1 MNKKILVLI
10 SIFILLI
17 ASMILYL
24 SAGSVAISVRD
35 ILSSPENEMSGK
47 ILFDIRLPRL
57 INVLI
62 VGSALAVS
70 GLLLQ
75 ALIRNYLAEPGLM
88 GISAGAGLGAI
99 LMFLLP
105 VSVPFY
111 LITPVSFLFAI
122 GASMI
127 IYFTAKGLNYKY
139 TNFINSNKI
148 ILAGIAISAFLSSLN
163 GFLLILSGKN
173 VTQIIYWLNG
183 GFGGKAWNEVYMSLP
198 VVIAGI
204 VIALTMSKSLNILAL
219 GEEMAASMGLRVK
232 MFQIACVGVSALLAA
247 SAVSV
252 AGIISFAGL
261 VVPNMARIL
270 LGSDYRYT
278 VPASVML
285 GALLLTISDLIARV
299 IILPAEL
306 PTGIITAFIGAPF
319 FIYLI
324 LKKNSE
330 IN

>member
-24 SAGSVAISVRD
+24 SAGSVAFSARD
-35 ILSSPENEMSGK
+35 ILSNPGNELYRK

-57 INVLI
+57 INVII

-173 VTQIIYWLNG
+173 ITQIIYWLNG

-204 VIALTMSKSLNILAL
+204 VIALTMSKSLNVLAL

-285 GALLLTISDLIARV
+285 GALLLTISDLVARI

>member
-1 MNKKILVLI
+1 MNKKILIL
-10 SIFILLI
+10 IFILVILI
-17 ASMILYL
+17 VAMLLYL
-24 SAGSVAISVRD
+24 SLGSVSISLWNIFYGTEND
-35 ILSSPENEMSGK
+35 ISKK

-57 INVLI
+57 INVIL
-62 VGSALAVS
+62 VGSALSVS

-75 ALIRNYLAEPGLM
+75 ALIRNYLAEPGLL

-105 VSVPFY
+105 TTVPFY
-111 LITPVSFLFAI
+111 FITPVSFLFAL
-122 GASMI
+122 ATSAV
-127 IYFTAKGLNYKY
+127 IYLVAKGLNYKY

-163 GFLLILSGKN
+163 GFLLILSGRN

-198 VVIAGI
+198 I
-204 VIALTMSKSLNILAL
+204 VIVGILFAMAMSKSLNVLSL
-219 GEEMAASMGLRVK
+219 GEELAATMGLRVK
-232 MFQIACVGVSALLAA
+232 SFQALCVGISALLAA
-247 SAVSV
+247 SAVSI
-252 AGIISFAGL
+252 AGIISFVGL
-261 VVPNMARIL
+261 IVPNMSRMLI
-270 LGSDYRYT
+270 GSDYRYSI
-278 VPASVML
+278 PASIL
-285 GALLLTISDLIARV
+285 IGALLLTVSDLFARM

-324 LKKNSE
+324 LKKNSD
-330 IN
+330 IS

>member
-1 MNKKILVLI
+1 MNKKILIL
-10 SIFILLI
+10 IFILIILI
-17 ASMILYL
+17 VAMLLYL
-24 SAGSVAISVRD
+24 SLGSVSISLWNIFYGTEND
-35 ILSSPENEMSGK
+35 ISKK

-57 INVLI
+57 INVIL
-62 VGSALAVS
+62 VGSALSVS

-75 ALIRNYLAEPGLM
+75 ALIRNYLAEPGLL

-105 VSVPFY
+105 TTVPFY
-111 LITPVSFLFAI
+111 FITPVSFLFAL
-122 GASMI
+122 ATSAV
-127 IYFTAKGLNYKY
+127 IYLVAKGLNYKY

-163 GFLLILSGKN
+163 GFLLILSGRN

-183 GFGGKAWNEVYMSLP
+183 GFGGKAWNEVFMSLP
-198 VVIAGI
+198 VVFAGI
-204 VIALTMSKSLNILAL
+204 LIAMTMSKSLNVLAL
-219 GEEMAASMGLRVK
+219 GEEMAASLGLKVK
-232 MFQIACVGVSALLAA
+232 LFQMACVAVSAMLAA

-270 LGSDYRYT
+270 IGSDYRYT
-278 VPASVML
+278 IPASLML
-285 GALLLTISDLIARV
+285 GSLLLIISDLIAR
-299 IILPAEL
+299 IIVLPAEL

-324 LKKNSE
+324 LKKNPE

>member
-1 MNKKILVLI
+1 MNKKILIL
-10 SIFILLI
+10 IFILVILI
-17 ASMILYL
+17 VAMLLYL
-24 SAGSVAISVRD
+24 SLGSVSISLWNIFYGTEND
-35 ILSSPENEMSGK
+35 ISKK

-57 INVLI
+57 INVIL
-62 VGSALAVS
+62 VGSALSVS

-75 ALIRNYLAEPGLM
+75 ALIRNYLAEPGLL

-105 VSVPFY
+105 TTVPFY
-111 LITPVSFLFAI
+111 FITPVSFLFAL
-122 GASMI
+122 ATSAV
-127 IYFTAKGLNYKY
+127 IYLVAKGLNYKY

-163 GFLLILSGKN
+163 GFLLILSGRN

-198 VVIAGI
+198 I
-204 VIALTMSKSLNILAL
+204 VIVGILFAMTMSKSLNVLSL
-219 GEEMAASMGLRVK
+219 GEELAATMGLRVK
-232 MFQIACVGVSALLAA
+232 SFQALCVGISALLAA
-247 SAVSV
+247 SAVSI
-252 AGIISFAGL
+252 AGIISFVGL
-261 VVPNMARIL
+261 IVPNMSRMLI
-270 LGSDYRYT
+270 GSDYRYSI
-278 VPASVML
+278 PASIL
-285 GALLLTISDLIARV
+285 IGALLLTVSDLFARM

-324 LKKNSE
+324 LKKNSD
-330 IN
+330 IS

>member
-1 MNKKILVLI
+1 MNKKILIL
-10 SIFILLI
+10 IFILIILI
-17 ASMILYL
+17 VAMLLYL
-24 SAGSVAISVRD
+24 SLGSVSISLWNIFFGTEND
-35 ILSSPENEMSGK
+35 ISKK

-57 INVLI
+57 INVIL
-62 VGSALAVS
+62 VGSALSVS

-75 ALIRNYLAEPGLM
+75 ALIRNYLAEPGLL

-105 VSVPFY
+105 TTVPFY
-111 LITPVSFLFAI
+111 FITPVSFLFAL
-122 GASMI
+122 ATSVV
-127 IYFTAKGLNYKY
+127 IYLVAKGLNYKY

-163 GFLLILSGKN
+163 GFLLILSGRN

-198 VVIAGI
+198 IVVVGI
-204 VIALTMSKSLNILAL
+204 LFAMAMSKSLNVLSL
-219 GEEMAASMGLRVK
+219 GEELAATMGLRVK
-232 MFQIACVGVSALLAA
+232 SFQALCVGISALLAA
-247 SAVSV
+247 SAVSI
-252 AGIISFAGL
+252 AGIISFVGL
-261 VVPNMARIL
+261 IVPNMSRMLI
-270 LGSDYRYT
+270 GSDYRYSI
-278 VPASVML
+278 PASIL
-285 GALLLTISDLIARV
+285 IGALLLTVSDLFARM

-324 LKKNSE
+324 LKKNSD
-330 IN
+330 IS

>member
-17 ASMILYL
+17 ASMIFYL

-35 ILSSPENEMSGK
+35 ILSNPENEMSGK

-111 LITPVSFLFAI
+111 LITPVSFIFAI

-204 VIALTMSKSLNILAL
+204 VMALTMSKSLNILAL

>member
-1 MNKKILVLI
+1 MNKKILIL
-10 SIFILLI
+10 IFILVILI
-17 ASMILYL
+17 VAMLLYL
-24 SAGSVAISVRD
+24 SLGSVSISLWNIFYGTEND
-35 ILSSPENEMSGK
+35 ISKK

-57 INVLI
+57 INVIL
-62 VGSALAVS
+62 VGSALSVS

-75 ALIRNYLAEPGLM
+75 ALIRNYLAEPGLL

-105 VSVPFY
+105 TTVPFY
-111 LITPVSFLFAI
+111 FITPVSFLFAL
-122 GASMI
+122 ATSAV
-127 IYFTAKGLNYKY
+127 IYLVAKGLNYKY

-163 GFLLILSGKN
+163 GFLLILSGRN

-198 VVIAGI
+198 IVVVGI
-204 VIALTMSKSLNILAL
+204 LFAMAMSKSLNVLSL
-219 GEEMAASMGLRVK
+219 GEELAATMGLRVK
-232 MFQIACVGVSALLAA
+232 SFQALCVGISALLAA
-247 SAVSV
+247 SAVSI
-252 AGIISFAGL
+252 AGIISFVGL
-261 VVPNMARIL
+261 IVPNMSRMLI
-270 LGSDYRYT
+270 GSDYRYSI
-278 VPASVML
+278 PASIL
-285 GALLLTISDLIARV
+285 IGALLLTVSDLFARM

-324 LKKNSE
+324 LKKNSD
-330 IN
+330 IS

>member
-1 MNKKILVLI
+1 MNKKIAVLI
-10 SIFILLI
+10 FIFILLI
-17 ASMILYL
+17 LSMILYM
-24 SAGSVAISVRD
+24 SVGSVNFSIKEIFTSTDNDAYR
-35 ILSSPENEMSGK
+35 K
-47 ILFDIRLPRL
+47 ILYDIRLPRM
-57 INVLI
+57 INVLL
-62 VGSALAVS
+62 VGAALAVS

-75 ALIRNYLAEPGLM
+75 TLIRNYLAEPGLL
-88 GISAGAGLGAI
+88 GISAGAGLGVI
-99 LMFLLP
+99 LMFLMP
-105 VSVPFY
+105 FTVPFY

-122 GASMI
+122 GASLL
-127 IYFTAKGLNYKY
+127 IYLIAKGLNYKY

-163 GFLLILSGKN
+163 GFLLILSGRN

-183 GFGGKAWNEVYMSLP
+183 GFGGKAWNEVFMSLP
-198 VVIAGI
+198 VVFAGI
-204 VIALTMSKSLNILAL
+204 LIAMTMSKSLNVLAL
-219 GEEMAASMGLRVK
+219 GEEMAASLGLRVK
-232 MFQIACVGVSALLAA
+232 LFQMVCVAVSALLAA

-270 LGSDYRYT
+270 IGSDYRYT
-278 VPASVML
+278 TPASLML
-285 GALLLTISDLIARV
+285 GSLLLIISDLIAR
-299 IILPAEL
+299 IIVLPAEL

-324 LKKNSE
+324 LKKNPE

>member
-1 MNKKILVLI
+1 MNKKILIL
-10 SIFILLI
+10 IFILIILI
-17 ASMILYL
+17 VAMLLYL
-24 SAGSVAISVRD
+24 SLGSVSISLWNIFYGTEND
-35 ILSSPENEMSGK
+35 ISKK

-57 INVLI
+57 INVIL
-62 VGSALAVS
+62 VGSALSVS

-75 ALIRNYLAEPGLM
+75 ALIRNYLAEPGLL

-105 VSVPFY
+105 TTVPFY
-111 LITPVSFLFAI
+111 FITPVSFLFAL
-122 GASMI
+122 ATSAV
-127 IYFTAKGLNYKY
+127 IYLVAKGLNYKY

-163 GFLLILSGKN
+163 GFLLILSGRN

-198 VVIAGI
+198 IVVVGI
-204 VIALTMSKSLNILAL
+204 LFAMAMSKSLNVLSL
-219 GEEMAASMGLRVK
+219 GEELAATMGLRVK
-232 MFQIACVGVSALLAA
+232 SFQALCVGISALLAA
-247 SAVSV
+247 SAVSI
-252 AGIISFAGL
+252 AGIISFVGL
-261 VVPNMARIL
+261 IVPNMSRMLI
-270 LGSDYRYT
+270 GSDYRYSI
-278 VPASVML
+278 PASIL
-285 GALLLTISDLIARV
+285 IGALLLTVSDLFARM

-324 LKKNSE
+324 LKKNSD
-330 IN
+330 IS